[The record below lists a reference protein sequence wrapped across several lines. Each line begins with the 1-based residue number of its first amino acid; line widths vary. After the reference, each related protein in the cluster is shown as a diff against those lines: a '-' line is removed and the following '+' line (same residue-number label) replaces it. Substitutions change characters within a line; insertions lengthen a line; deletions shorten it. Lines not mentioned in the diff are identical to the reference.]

1 MRRLQYFFSAIL
13 ASIVFTAFSQPLV
26 TDNPLLIHS
35 NQPIAW
41 DKVNADV
48 IRAAVDQVVQISDK
62 RVANIIAAVKPGT
75 GPGSTLVALDLLF
88 YDLYDLDMK
97 MQLISNS
104 SPSDSTRNAAER
116 GDQVLT
122 DYQTALSL
130 NQALP
135 VPAGAPITT
144 KCDVMG
150 VCCRSAGRSLPGDA
164 TPSRAACN
172 SACGAPWTPPPRWW
186 DSSAGNRPSTTRRTC
201 KARMCSA

>member
-1 MRRLQYFFSAIL
+1 MRPLPYILSAVL
-13 ASIVFTAFSQPLV
+13 ASVMCTAFTQPLV
-26 TDNPLLIHS
+26 TKNPLLIHS

-48 IRAAVDQVVQISDK
+48 IRAAVDQVIQISDK
-62 RVANIIAAVKPGT
+62 RVANITTIVKPGT

-122 DYQTALSL
+122 DYQTA
-130 NQALP
+130 
-135 VPAGAPITT
+135 
-144 KCDVMG
+144 
-150 VCCRSAGRSLPGDA
+150 
-164 TPSRAACN
+164 
-172 SACGAPWTPPPRWW
+172 
-186 DSSAGNRPSTTRRTC
+186 
-201 KARMCSA
+201 